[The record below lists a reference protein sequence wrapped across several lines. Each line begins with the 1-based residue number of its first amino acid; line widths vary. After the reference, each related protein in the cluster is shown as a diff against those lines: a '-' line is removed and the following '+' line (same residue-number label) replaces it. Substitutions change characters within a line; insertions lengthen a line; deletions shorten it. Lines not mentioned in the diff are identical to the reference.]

1 MYHIDMFLEVVFY
14 VIIIL
19 HKSENYA
26 NNVPLGAVCMN
37 DRALAAGEREMATG
51 IFCGHILYTS

>member
-37 DRALAAGEREMATG
+37 GRALAAGTLA
-51 IFCGHILYTS
+51 